1 MMAGNVMEWTR
12 SPFVPY
18 PSCSFPNPDFSTS
31 AMVIRGAAFIFRT
44 REYVNPQFVARAG
57 ARSYVKTPT
66 ARFDNLGF
74 RCVVNSPAPGT
85 ARGLKADKEIAHP

>member
-1 MMAGNVMEWTR
+1 VMEWTK

-31 AMVIRGAAFIFRT
+31 AVVIRGAAYIFRT
-44 REYVNPQFVARAG
+44 PSYVNPQFVARAG
-57 ARSYVKTPT
+57 ARSYVLTPA

-74 RCVVNSPAPGT
+74 RCVVNAPAPVS
-85 ARGLKADKEIAHP
+85 ARSVPTDKEIAHP